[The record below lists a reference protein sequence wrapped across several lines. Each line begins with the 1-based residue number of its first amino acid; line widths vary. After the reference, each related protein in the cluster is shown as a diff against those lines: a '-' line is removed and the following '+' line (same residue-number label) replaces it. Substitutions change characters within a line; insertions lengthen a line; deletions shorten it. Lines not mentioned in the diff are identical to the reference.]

1 MTKLVITREVEV
13 DIDALYPVQPDV
25 ADAAEMLL
33 KNLYENLDLLLHLH
47 EPSSYPLQTPVFEVK
62 LFVEAQKAGYNIYS
76 LKFQELNGFLA
87 DHRMFLG
94 FNAQHDIYYAL
105 ALTHRS
111 IAYDTNHAA
120 FGQML
125 ARYEQR
131 AIPKIP

>member
-1 MTKLVITREVEV
+1 MTKLVITMEVEV

-25 ADAAEMLL
+25 ADAAEVLL
-33 KNLYENLDLLLHLH
+33 KNLYENLDLLGHLH
-47 EPSSYPLQTPVFEVK
+47 EPSTYPLQTPVFEVK

-76 LKFQELNGFLA
+76 LKFQDLNGFLA

-111 IAYDTNHAA
+111 IAYDTSHAA